1 MNVYPANNQ
10 RLAGRT
16 QKCVYKKK
24 SDNGQ
29 AKYTAS
35 AKHHAAAGVASAPR
49 IAITGDEQQSTATN
63 NHPQEA
69 GTGWAKPLH
78 HTTFLNI

>member
-24 SDNGQ
+24 SDNGCGDSNITNTTGS
-29 AKYTAS
+29 YLHTCPN
-35 AKHHAAAGVASAPR
+35 AP
-49 IAITGDEQQSTATN
+49 
-63 NHPQEA
+63 
-69 GTGWAKPLH
+69 
-78 HTTFLNI
+78 